1 MEEIVLNAEKRTV
14 IGKQVKAIRRQGKL
28 PAVMYGGRIGPMP
41 IELDTRTTAKLL
53 AQTSASKLITIK
65 LDEEDHMVLVRDIQ
79 YDVIYHTPIHVDF
92 LKVEMDTAIRT
103 FVPIDLVGEAPA
115 VKEFNGVL
123 THGLMEIEVE
133 ALPMDLPD
141 HVDVDLEVLKEI
153 DSVITVGDIYIG
165 KGVKV
170 LTDLDE
176 VIVQIVPQEA
186 EELVVEEAAAVVEI
200 LTEPELVERRRK
212 EEAEET
218 D

>member
-1 MEEIVLNAEKRTV
+1 MEEIVLKAEKRTV

-28 PAVMYGGRIGPMP
+28 PAVMYGGRIGPTP

-53 AQTSASKLITIK
+53 TQTSASKLITIM
-65 LDEEDHMVLVRDIQ
+65 LDEEGHKVLVRDIQ

-141 HVDVDLEVLKEI
+141 HVDVDLGALKEI

-186 EELVVEEAAAVVEI
+186 EELVEEEAVAVVEI
-200 LTEPELVERRRK
+200 LTEPELVERKRK
-212 EEAEET
+212 EEAEEE
-218 D
+218 

>member
-1 MEEIVLNAEKRTV
+1 MEEIVLKAEKRTV

-28 PAVMYGGRIGPMP
+28 PAVMYGGRIGPTP

-53 AQTSASKLITIK
+53 TQTSASKLITIM
-65 LDEEDHMVLVRDIQ
+65 LDEEGHKVLVRDIQ

-141 HVDVDLEVLKEI
+141 HVDVDLGVLKEI

-186 EELVVEEAAAVVEI
+186 EELVEEEAVAVVEI
-200 LTEPELVERRRK
+200 LTEPELVERKRK
-212 EEAEET
+212 EEAEEE
-218 D
+218 